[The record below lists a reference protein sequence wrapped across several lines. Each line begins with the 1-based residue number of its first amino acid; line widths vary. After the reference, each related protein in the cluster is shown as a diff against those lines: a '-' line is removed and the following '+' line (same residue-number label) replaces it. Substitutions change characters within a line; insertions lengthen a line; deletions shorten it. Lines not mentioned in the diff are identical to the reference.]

1 MSAQYAEI
9 SLSQRSESLVSLPDS
24 EAIRSADRQRMVA
37 LLENL
42 APREG
47 YNLTGLDSVRLL
59 RSDRPL
65 ARTPVL
71 YDPGIVI
78 VC

>member
-1 MSAQYAEI
+1 MSA
-9 SLSQRSESLVSLPDS
+9 SPPDS

-59 RSDRPL
+59 RSDRP
-65 ARTPVL
+65 
-71 YDPGIVI
+71 
-78 VC
+78 